1 MAYDNLDEIIEEILD
16 SLDFV
21 NLLCYKCHKI
31 NFKHGGLY
39 MDISDWI
46 KKATIN
52 PKMIM
57 IMINVFHMQ

>member
-1 MAYDNLDEIIEEILD
+1 MAYDLDEIIEEILD
-16 SLDFV
+16 SLDCV

-31 NFKHGGLY
+31 NFKRDGLY
-39 MDISDWI
+39 TDISDWI

-57 IMINVFHMQ
+57 IMINVFNMQ

>member
-1 MAYDNLDEIIEEILD
+1 MAYDLDEIIEEILD
-16 SLDFV
+16 SLDCV

-31 NFKHGGLY
+31 TFKRGGLY
-39 MDISDWI
+39 TDISDWI

-57 IMINVFHMQ
+57 IMINVFNMQ